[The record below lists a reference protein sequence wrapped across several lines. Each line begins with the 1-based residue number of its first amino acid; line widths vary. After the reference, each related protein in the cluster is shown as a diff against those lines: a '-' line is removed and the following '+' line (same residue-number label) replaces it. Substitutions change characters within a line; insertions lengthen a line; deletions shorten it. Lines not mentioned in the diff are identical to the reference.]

1 MEANT
6 RSMVEHI
13 QAHAKTGSAAR
24 EKANRTA
31 QSYVLQEA
39 EAVSTFAK
47 VRMCEHM
54 GLEVTNLQHDGITA
68 SPHPSLSHERV
79 AERLSVA
86 ATAASGYTVVVV
98 SETDAPEM
106 VD

>member
-1 MEANT
+1 METNT
-6 RSMVEHI
+6 RSMVELI
-13 QAHAKTGSAAR
+13 QARAEAGSKAR
-24 EKANRTA
+24 EKATSTA

-39 EAVSTFAK
+39 EAVSRFAK
-47 VRMCEHM
+47 VRMCERM
-54 GLEVTNLQHDGITA
+54 GLRVTNLQHDGITA
-68 SPHPSLSHERV
+68 SPHPSLSRERV

-98 SETDAPEM
+98 SETDAPEV